1 MFMTIFK
8 NIENGLLYIIYT
20 NTIKNTYTAMPFGH
34 KGNVISECKLEDF
47 VVSKT
52 TEGRVDGFL

>member
-8 NIENGLLYIIYT
+8 NIENGLLYIIYK
-20 NTIKNTYTAMPFGH
+20 NTIKNTYTAMPFVH
-34 KGNVISECKLEDF
+34 KGSVISECNLEDF

-52 TEGRVDGFL
+52 TEGKVDGFL